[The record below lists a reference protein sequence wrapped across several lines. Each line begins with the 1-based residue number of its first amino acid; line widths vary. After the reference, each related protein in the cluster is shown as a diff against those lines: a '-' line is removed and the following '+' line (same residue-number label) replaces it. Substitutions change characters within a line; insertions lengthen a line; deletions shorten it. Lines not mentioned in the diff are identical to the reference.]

1 MALDGI
7 YLYNLINELKDSLIN
22 SRIDK
27 INQPEKDEIII
38 NVRGKENKKLLIS
51 SSSKYPRLHFTTI
64 SKNNPLQPPVFC
76 MVLRKYLTGGRIIDI
91 YQQSTDRIVS
101 IDIANKDEMGFD
113 SVYTLVVEI
122 MARHSNIS
130 LVRKR
135 DNKIMESIKHITANK
150 NSFRVL
156 YPGVSYVFPPAS
168 EKLNPFDFSKEGL
181 KIELSKNNNE
191 LDEKIFSKLLTGVGK
206 NLSLEMYSLFKSQF
220 GDSYVFVDIFN
231 FICNYFNNI
240 FKDIQ
245 NIIFYKNEKIIDFYF
260 KDLSILDNC
269 TKEVYDN
276 SSELLDAFFANK
288 DKQDR
293 LHAKS
298 ADIQKLVNT
307 NIDRC
312 LKKIKVLEKT
322 LEECSKKEEFKIKG
336 ELLTSYIYSI
346 KKGDKSVDLLNYYS
360 EDEEY
365 LNISLDENKTP
376 SENIQFYFKKYNKLK
391 KAEESALEQLA
402 INEDELKYLNSVSS
416 SIQVAD
422 NYEDIDAIKNELIET
437 GYIRFRR
444 NNNGKK
450 KEKQSK
456 PYHYVSSDGIDIYV
470 GKNNIQNDYLTL
482 KFADKNDTWLHTK
495 DIPGSHVIVKSSN
508 IPDKTLEEAANLAVF
523 YSKGKGGT
531 KIPVDYTL
539 VKNVKKPSGS
549 KPGMVIYSTNK
560 TVYMDSPKEITLEKL
575 K

>member
-1 MALDGI
+1 
-7 YLYNLINELKDSLIN
+7 
-22 SRIDK
+22 
-27 INQPEKDEIII
+27 
-38 NVRGKENKKLLIS
+38 
-51 SSSKYPRLHFTTI
+51 
-64 SKNNPLQPPVFC
+64 
-76 MVLRKYLTGGRIIDI
+76 
-91 YQQSTDRIVS
+91 
-101 IDIANKDEMGFD
+101 MGFD

-168 EKLNPFDFSKEGL
+168 EKLNPFDFSKEDL

-220 GDSYVFVDIFN
+220 GASYVFDDIFN

-260 KDLSILDNC
+260 KDLSILNHC

-298 ADIQKLVNT
+298 ADIQRLVNT

-322 LEECSKKEEFKIKG
+322 LEECDKKEEFKIKG

-365 LNISLDENKTP
+365 LTILLDENKTP

-560 TVYMDSPKEITLEKL
+560 TVYMDSPKEINLEKL

>member
-7 YLYNLINELKDSLIN
+7 YLYNLINELKDSLLN

-91 YQQSTDRIVS
+91 YQQSTDRIIS

-113 SVYTLVVEI
+113 SVYTLVIEI

-156 YPGVSYVFPPAS
+156 YPGVTYVFPPAS
-168 EKLNPFDFSKEGL
+168 DKLNPFDFSKEDL
-181 KIELSKNNNE
+181 KEELGKINNE
-191 LDEKIFSKLLTGVGK
+191 INEKVFSRILTGVGK
-206 NLSLEMYSLFKSQF
+206 NLSLEMYSLFSKEF
-220 GDSYVFVDIFN
+220 GDSYVFDDLFN
-231 FICNYFNNI
+231 FISNYFNNI
-240 FKDIQ
+240 FENEK
-245 NIIFYKNEKIIDFYF
+245 NIIFYRDEKILDFYF
-260 KDLSILDNC
+260 KDLWVLDDC
-269 TKEVYDN
+269 KKEFYESN
-276 SSELLDAFFANK
+276 SELLDAFFSNK

-298 ADIQKLVNT
+298 ADIQRLINT

-312 LKKIKVLEKT
+312 LKKIKVLENT
-322 LEECSKKEEFKIKG
+322 LKECEKKEEYKIKG

-346 KKGDKSVDLLNYYS
+346 NKGDKSVELLNYYS
-360 EDEEY
+360 EEEEY
-365 LNISLDENKTP
+365 LKIELDENKTP

-391 KAEESALEQLA
+391 KAEESALEQLE

-416 SIQVAD
+416 SIQAAD
-422 NYEDIDAIKNELIET
+422 NYEDIDGVKNELIET
-437 GYIRFRR
+437 GYVRFRR
-444 NNNGKK
+444 NPKDKK
-450 KEKQSK
+450 KQKMSK

-482 KFADKNDTWLHTK
+482 KFADKYDTWLHTK
-495 DIPGSHVIVKSSN
+495 DIPGSHVIVKSSDV
-508 IPDKTLEEAANLAVF
+508 PDKTLEEAANLAVF
-523 YSKGKGGT
+523 YSKGKGGN

>member
-168 EKLNPFDFSKEGL
+168 EKLNPFDFSKEDL
-181 KIELSKNNNE
+181 KIELNKNNNE

-220 GDSYVFVDIFN
+220 GDSYVFDDIFN

-260 KDLSILDNC
+260 KDLSILDHC
-269 TKEVYDN
+269 TKEIYDN

-298 ADIQKLVNT
+298 ADIQRLVNT

-322 LEECSKKEEFKIKG
+322 LEEFKIKG

-365 LNISLDENKTP
+365 LTISLDENKTP

-560 TVYMDSPKEITLEKL
+560 TVYMDSPKEINLEKL

>member
-7 YLYNLINELKDSLIN
+7 YLYNLINELKDSLLN

-91 YQQSTDRIVS
+91 YQQSTDRIIS

-113 SVYTLVVEI
+113 SVYTLVIEI

-156 YPGVSYVFPPAS
+156 YPGVTYVFPPAS
-168 EKLNPFDFSKEGL
+168 DKLNPFDFSKEDL
-181 KIELSKNNNE
+181 KEELGKINNE
-191 LDEKIFSKLLTGVGK
+191 INEKVFSRILTGVGK
-206 NLSLEMYSLFKSQF
+206 NLSLEMYSLFSKEF
-220 GDSYVFVDIFN
+220 GDSYVFDDLFN
-231 FICNYFNNI
+231 FISNYFNNI
-240 FKDIQ
+240 FENEK
-245 NIIFYKNEKIIDFYF
+245 NIIFYRDEKILDFYF
-260 KDLSILDNC
+260 KDLWVLEDC
-269 TKEVYDN
+269 KKEFYESN
-276 SSELLDAFFANK
+276 SELLDAFFSNK

-298 ADIQKLVNT
+298 ADIQRLINT

-312 LKKIKVLEKT
+312 LKKIKVLENT
-322 LEECSKKEEFKIKG
+322 LKECEKKEEYKIKG

-346 KKGDKSVDLLNYYS
+346 NKGDKSVELLNYYS
-360 EDEEY
+360 EEEEY
-365 LNISLDENKTP
+365 LKIELDENKTP

-391 KAEESALEQLA
+391 KAEESALEQLE

-416 SIQVAD
+416 SIQAAD
-422 NYEDIDAIKNELIET
+422 NYEDIDGVKNELIET
-437 GYIRFRR
+437 GYVRFRR
-444 NNNGKK
+444 NPKDKK
-450 KEKQSK
+450 KQKMSK

-482 KFADKNDTWLHTK
+482 KFADKYDTWLHTK
-495 DIPGSHVIVKSSN
+495 DIPGSHVIVKSSDV
-508 IPDKTLEEAANLAVF
+508 PDKTLEEAANLAVF
-523 YSKGKGGT
+523 YSKGKGGN

-560 TVYMDSPKEITLEKL
+560 TVYMDSLKEITLEKL

>member
-91 YQQSTDRIVS
+91 YQQSTDRIIS

-168 EKLNPFDFSKEGL
+168 EKLNPFDFSKEDL
-181 KIELSKNNNE
+181 KIELNKNNNE

-220 GDSYVFVDIFN
+220 GDSYVFDDIFN
-231 FICNYFNNI
+231 FICNYFNN
-240 FKDIQ
+240 
-245 NIIFYKNEKIIDFYF
+245 IFYKNEKIIDFYF
-260 KDLSILDNC
+260 KDLSILDHC
-269 TKEVYDN
+269 TKEIYDN

-298 ADIQKLVNT
+298 ADIQRLVNT

-322 LEECSKKEEFKIKG
+322 LEECDKKEEFKIKG

-365 LNISLDENKTP
+365 LTISLDENKTP

-560 TVYMDSPKEITLEKL
+560 TVYMDSPKEINLEKL

>member
-64 SKNNPLQPPVFC
+64 SKNNPLQPSVFC

-135 DNKIMESIKHITANK
+135 DNKVMESIKHITANK

-168 EKLNPFDFSKEGL
+168 EKLNPFDFSKEDL

-220 GDSYVFVDIFN
+220 GASYVFDDIFN

-260 KDLSILDNC
+260 KDLSILNHC

-288 DKQDR
+288 DKQ
-293 LHAKS
+293 
-298 ADIQKLVNT
+298 
-307 NIDRC
+307 
-312 LKKIKVLEKT
+312 
-322 LEECSKKEEFKIKG
+322 EEFKIKG

-360 EDEEY
+360 ENEEY
-365 LNISLDENKTP
+365 LTISLDENKTP

-560 TVYMDSPKEITLEKL
+560 TVYMDSPKEINLEKL

>member
-168 EKLNPFDFSKEGL
+168 EKLNPFDFSKEDL

-220 GDSYVFVDIFN
+220 GASYVFDD
-231 FICNYFNNI
+231 ICNYFNNI

-260 KDLSILDNC
+260 KDLSILNHC

-298 ADIQKLVNT
+298 ADIQRLVNT

-322 LEECSKKEEFKIKG
+322 LEECDKKEEFKIKG

-365 LNISLDENKTP
+365 LTILLDENKTP

-560 TVYMDSPKEITLEKL
+560 TVYMDSPKEINLEKL

>member
-168 EKLNPFDFSKEGL
+168 EKLNPFDFSKEDL
-181 KIELSKNNNE
+181 KIELNKNNNE

-220 GDSYVFVDIFN
+220 GDSYVFDDIFN
-231 FICNYFNNI
+231 FICNYL

-260 KDLSILDNC
+260 KDLSILDHC
-269 TKEVYDN
+269 TKEIYDN

-298 ADIQKLVNT
+298 ADIQRLVNT

-322 LEECSKKEEFKIKG
+322 LEECDKKEEFKIKG

-365 LNISLDENKTP
+365 LTISLDENKTP

-560 TVYMDSPKEITLEKL
+560 TVYMDSPKEINLEKL

>member
-1 MALDGI
+1 
-7 YLYNLINELKDSLIN
+7 
-22 SRIDK
+22 
-27 INQPEKDEIII
+27 
-38 NVRGKENKKLLIS
+38 
-51 SSSKYPRLHFTTI
+51 
-64 SKNNPLQPPVFC
+64 
-76 MVLRKYLTGGRIIDI
+76 
-91 YQQSTDRIVS
+91 

-156 YPGVSYVFPPAS
+156 YPGVSYVFPPVS
-168 EKLNPFDFSKEGL
+168 EKLNPFDFSKEDL

-206 NLSLEMYSLFKSQF
+206 NLSLEMYSLFKLQF
-220 GDSYVFVDIFN
+220 GDSYVFDDIFN
-231 FICNYFNNI
+231 FICDYFNNI

-260 KDLSILDNC
+260 KDLSILDHC
-269 TKEVYDN
+269 TKEVYHN

-293 LHAKS
+293 LHVKS
-298 ADIQKLVNT
+298 ADIQRLVNT
-307 NIDRC
+307 NIERC

-322 LEECSKKEEFKIKG
+322 LEECDKKDEFKIKG

-360 EDEEY
+360 EGEEY
-365 LNISLDENKTP
+365 LTISLDENKTP

-456 PYHYVSSDGIDIYV
+456 PYHY
-470 GKNNIQNDYLTL
+470 
-482 KFADKNDTWLHTK
+482 
-495 DIPGSHVIVKSSN
+495 
-508 IPDKTLEEAANLAVF
+508 
-523 YSKGKGGT
+523 
-531 KIPVDYTL
+531 
-539 VKNVKKPSGS
+539 
-549 KPGMVIYSTNK
+549 
-560 TVYMDSPKEITLEKL
+560 
-575 K
+575 

>member
-7 YLYNLINELKDSLIN
+7 YLYNLINELKDSLLN

-91 YQQSTDRIVS
+91 YQQSTDRIIS

-113 SVYTLVVEI
+113 SVYTLVIEI

-156 YPGVSYVFPPAS
+156 YPGVTYVFPPAS
-168 EKLNPFDFSKEGL
+168 DKLNPFDFSKEDL
-181 KIELSKNNNE
+181 KEELGKINNE
-191 LDEKIFSKLLTGVGK
+191 INEKVFSRILTGVGK
-206 NLSLEMYSLFKSQF
+206 NLSLEMYSLFSKEF
-220 GDSYVFVDIFN
+220 GDSYVFDDLFN
-231 FICNYFNNI
+231 FISNYFNNI
-240 FKDIQ
+240 FENEK
-245 NIIFYKNEKIIDFYF
+245 NIIFYRDEKILDFYF
-260 KDLSILDNC
+260 KDLWVLEDC
-269 TKEVYDN
+269 KKEFYESN
-276 SSELLDAFFANK
+276 SELLDAFFSNK

-298 ADIQKLVNT
+298 ADIQRLINT

-312 LKKIKVLEKT
+312 LKKIKVLENT
-322 LEECSKKEEFKIKG
+322 LKECEKKEEYKIKG

-346 KKGDKSVDLLNYYS
+346 NKGDKSVELLNYYS
-360 EDEEY
+360 EEEEY
-365 LNISLDENKTP
+365 LKIELDENKTP

-391 KAEESALEQLA
+391 KAEESALEQLE

-416 SIQVAD
+416 SIQAAD
-422 NYEDIDAIKNELIET
+422 NYEDIDGVKNELIET
-437 GYIRFRR
+437 GYVRFRR
-444 NNNGKK
+444 NPKDKK
-450 KEKQSK
+450 KQKMSK

-482 KFADKNDTWLHTK
+482 KFADKYDTWLHTK
-495 DIPGSHVIVKSSN
+495 DIPGSHVIVKSSDV
-508 IPDKTLEEAANLAVF
+508 PDKTLEEAANLAVF
-523 YSKGKGGT
+523 YSKGKGGN